1 MTRSKWDRIEYTS
14 IRRFGVIAP
23 SVNTVLEPEFY
34 SLGLEDVTFHFVR
47 ARNREGSVPEELQ
60 AMTDEAPE
68 IAVNLADAEPE
79 RILFG
84 CTSGSLFEG
93 VGFDRKVAEAIAS
106 RVSIPAVT
114 TATAVIEA
122 LKRLGVGRIGLGTP
136 YLDWVGQAEARF
148 FADSGI
154 ESVSNHNLGIKD
166 GHVIAALR
174 PADVRDLALA
184 VDTPEAEA
192 IFLSCTD
199 LPTYGIVS
207 KLESLF
213 GKPVVSSNTA
223 GIWALLGSDTRLAD
237 LGRLFEAAGAVAT
250 R

>member
-1 MTRSKWDRIEYTS
+1 M
-14 IRRFGVIAP
+14 
-23 SVNTVLEPEFY
+23 
-34 SLGLEDVTFHFVR
+34 
-47 ARNREGSVPEELQ
+47 
-60 AMTDEAPE
+60 
-68 IAVNLADAEPE
+68 
-79 RILFG
+79 
-84 CTSGSLFEG
+84 
-93 VGFDRKVAEAIAS
+93 
-106 RVSIPAVT
+106 
-114 TATAVIEA
+114 IEA
-122 LKRLGVGRIGLGTP
+122 LKRLGVSTIGLGTP

-148 FADSGI
+148 FADSGT